1 MNLYKFIITVKRY
14 PDDEKGRRRR
24 WSTRSNTLNGA
35 IRKTFQEVPDILSIV
50 KILYVNRKEK

>member
-14 PDDEKGRRRR
+14 PDDEKGRRRRR

-50 KILYVNRKEK
+50 KI

>member
-14 PDDEKGRRRR
+14 PDDEKGRRR

-50 KILYVNRKEK
+50 KI